1 MKPDFNILRDAF
13 LNKPTSRIPLY
24 EHIID
29 VEIMEEVMG
38 KKFYGDTLSAQDN
51 MVYFHKN
58 SIDFWHQ
65 MGYDSYSFE
74 VVPAFA
80 ERHEIVA
87 DDTAGTD
94 RQTRGWVDENSGPI
108 QEWADLENEKYWP
121 SGEAS
126 GDFAQFETIEKL
138 LPEGMKLV
146 GGFSGGPF
154 EHATFLM
161 GLEPFSLRIYEE
173 PDFAQKL
180 TDLIGE
186 RISYGAE
193 RISKMDCLGI
203 YRFGDDLGYKTSTM
217 ISPNNLR
224 SYVFPWYKKIVDIVH
239 KNDKPFL
246 LHSCGNLADVMEDII
261 TCGVDTKHSFED
273 TIITVEEARERWG
286 DRITFIGGID
296 VDFLCRASVDEIKER
311 TKRTMDN
318 CSKKGGYVI
327 GSGNSIAN
335 YVPVKSYLAMVTA
348 AHEFNGQ

>member
-13 LNKPTSRIPLY
+13 LNKQTSRIPLY

-38 KKFYGDTLSAQDN
+38 KKFDDDTLSKEDSTLH
-51 MVYFHKN
+51 FHKN
-58 SIDFWHQ
+58 AIAFWEE

-74 VVPAFA
+74 VTPAFA
-80 ERHEIVA
+80 ERYNIEA

-94 RQTRGWVDENSGPI
+94 RDTRGWVDENDGPI
-108 QEWADLENEKYWP
+108 KEWKDLENEQYWP
-121 SGEAS
+121 VGEAS
-126 GDFAQFETIEKL
+126 GDFTQFEIIEKL
-138 LPEGMKLV
+138 LPEGMKLI

-161 GLEPFSLRIYEE
+161 GLEPFSLRIYEDSE
-173 PDFAQKL
+173 FALRL
-180 TDLIGE
+180 TDMIGE

-217 ISPNNLR
+217 ISPKDLR
-224 SYVFPWYKKIVDIVH
+224 NYIFPWYKKIVDIVH

-261 TCGVDTKHSFED
+261 ACGINAKHSFED

-296 VDFLCRASVDEIKER
+296 VDFLCRASEDEIKER
-311 TKRTMDN
+311 TKRTMEI
-318 CSKKGGYVI
+318 CSQSGGYAI

-335 YVPVKSYLAMVTA
+335 YVPVKNYLAMINA
-348 AHEFNGQ
+348 ANEFNG